1 MTKRFLVLA
10 TLLSLG
16 VATGCNDLSSPIE
29 AGTEQ
34 TTALAKHSSETAPD
48 YDGYIVVLNDDVSA
62 NEVEAIASNL
72 GNKHHGNVDHAFKH
86 ALKGFS
92 VKLSKSD
99 LDELKKDHRVKH
111 VEPNYIIS
119 IDPST
124 GPSASGKRRSG
135 TITPAPTTGTTP
147 WGVAYV
153 GGPHDG
159 TGRTAWIIDTGIDFE
174 NSDLN
179 VDIARS
185 RNFVSDGQTA
195 DDVYGHGT
203 HVAGTVGARNNTI
216 GVTGV
221 APNATLVSVRVLDN
235 TGYGTYAAI
244 IAGVDYVAANGE
256 VGDVANMSL
265 GGPASSALDAAVLN
279 AASLGIRFSIAAG
292 NSSTSATTISPAR
305 VEHPNVYTVSAHDQS
320 AYFAS
325 FSNYGN
331 PPVDYS
337 APGVNILSTANGG
350 GTTTK
355 SGTSMAAPHVCGLLL
370 LNSIRANG
378 TVRNDPDGTAD
389 PLAHY

>member
-1 MTKRFLVLA
+1 MTKRILVLA
-10 TLLSLG
+10 ALLSLG
-16 VATGCNDLSSPIE
+16 VATGCNDLSSPTE
-29 AGTEQ
+29 AGTDQ
-34 TTALAKHSSETAPD
+34 TTALAKHTSETQPD

-62 NEVEAIASNL
+62 SDVEAIASNL
-72 GNKHHGNVDHAFKH
+72 GNKHHGNIDHAFKH

-119 IDPST
+119 VDPSN
-124 GPSASGKRRSG
+124 GASASGRKNSG
-135 TITPAPTTGTTP
+135 STTTQPTSGTTP
-147 WGVAYV
+147 WGVTYV
-153 GGPHDG
+153 GGSHDG
-159 TGRTAWIIDTGIDFE
+159 TGKTAWIIDTGIDVE

-185 RNFVSDGQTA
+185 RNFVADGQTA

-235 TGYGTYAAI
+235 SGYGTYAAI

-256 VGDVANMSL
+256 PGDVANMSL
-265 GGPASSALDAAVLN
+265 GGPVSSALDAAVLN

-292 NSSTSATTISPAR
+292 NSSTSATTISPAH
-305 VEHPNVYTVSAHDQS
+305 VQHPNVYTVSAHDQS
-320 AYFAS
+320 GYFAS

-331 PPVDYS
+331 PPVDYC

-350 GTTTK
+350 GTTIK

-370 LNSIRANG
+370 LNSIRGNG